1 MEKQQYRNLLHF
13 KSKDTVVSKISK
25 YRHFRLRFSLYYLE
39 KKKRKNIIT
48 SLICFFGYV
57 YREKIEGSNKRR
69 SIEAGRL
76 DKLPTFFPLTKK
88 VISSLVR
95 EGIMKVKI
103 CNKWGEFTVH
113 TSREASLGEIWSAT
127 VHDGGKFGDEI
138 LKTKVKEKCLI
149 LFRSIARTITLFT
162 SNCHWSCSLKVNR
175 VTLTKQ
181 QYTFW
186 DQVNPY

>member
-1 MEKQQYRNLLHF
+1 MEEQQYRNLF
-13 KSKDTVVSKISK
+13 KSKDTVVSKITKNS
-25 YRHFRLRFSLYYLE
+25 HFRLRFSLCYLE
-39 KKKRKNIIT
+39 KKKQKEYNYFTNLLFRVRT
-48 SLICFFGYV
+48 G
-57 YREKIEGSNKRR
+57 RR
-69 SIEAGRL
+69 SREQTQIEAGRL

-175 VTLTKQ
+175 VKLTKQ

>member
-25 YRHFRLRFSLYYLE
+25 YSHFRLRFSLYYLE
-39 KKKRKNIIT
+39 KKNRKNIIA

-57 YREKIEGSNKRR
+57 QVEDRGIKQTK
-69 SIEAGRL
+69 IEAGRL
-76 DKLPTFFPLTKK
+76 DKVPTFFPLTKK

-113 TSREASLGEIWSAT
+113 RSREASLGEIWSAT
-127 VHDGGKFGDEI
+127 VHDGGKFGDKI

-162 SNCHWSCSLKVNR
+162 SNCRWSCSLKVNR
-175 VTLTKQ
+175 VNSRNRNTRSGIK
-181 QYTFW
+181 
-186 DQVNPY
+186 

>member
-1 MEKQQYRNLLHF
+1 MEEQQHRNLLHF

-25 YRHFRLRFSLYYLE
+25 YSHFRLRFSLYYLE
-39 KKKRKNIIT
+39 KKNRKNIIT

-57 YREKIEGSNKRR
+57 QVEDRGIKQTQ
-69 SIEAGRL
+69 IEAGRL

-103 CNKWGEFTVH
+103 CNKWGQFTVH
-113 TSREASLGEIWSAT
+113 TSPEDSQGEIWSAT
-127 VHDGGKFGDEI
+127 VRDGGKFGDKI

-162 SNCHWSCSLKVNR
+162 LNCRWSCSLKVKR
-175 VTLTKQ
+175 IKLKK
-181 QYTFW
+181 YTFW